1 MITLGGQK
9 VKVEDIKQFF
19 YITKSTPKY
28 LIEWLK
34 ETMDYMMPCFH
45 ELYRG
50 KFFLDIKE
58 ATLWGDPTNFS
69 VTGSVIHFP
78 SYIRIYTI
86 LINIK
91 EKENFKKFKKALS
104 YFERKYMKQT
114 KGSKRK

>member
-9 VKVEDIKQFF
+9 VEVEHIKQFF
-19 YITKSTPKY
+19 KLTKSTPKY

-34 ETMDYMMPCFH
+34 ETMDYKMPCFH

-50 KFFLDIKE
+50 KFFLDTKE

-91 EKENFKKFKKALS
+91 EKENFKKFKKSLS
-104 YFERKYMKQT
+104 YFERKYMKQI
-114 KGSKRK
+114 KESKRK

>member
-19 YITKSTPKY
+19 IITKTTPKY

-34 ETMDYMMPCFH
+34 ETMDYKMPCFH
-45 ELYRG
+45 EQYRG
-50 KFFLDIKE
+50 KFYLEERSSFSWNDSVGFQVE
-58 ATLWGDPTNFS
+58 SNF
-69 VTGSVIHFP
+69 VYFP
-78 SYIRIYTI
+78 SYIKIYQI
-86 LINIK
+86 LRDIR